1 MFVPGATAS
10 ASAPAGS
17 HQSRNISGFEQ
28 RTSTTANV
36 DVQVE
41 GQPAQP
47 SDYFDRE
54 IDGFY
59 SEDDDD
65 EDHFYELLEAQLLS
79 NRFPL
84 GQGLTVNV
92 GAAALRKRFMGN
104 MIGPAG
110 SAAAASRAGAHGV
123 LNAGEEDG
131 RVLHR
136 RGSFPSADSAEQE
149 LELQQAGEEDAGT
162 TYDDV
167 HLSPAT
173 AFALIGQPPAQIV
186 NAMSTPSGLLH
197 PAAAFGGGAPSGG
210 HLNAAQHLL
219 PGGLQFGGAGAG
231 GFGAHPTGGAAGIN
245 LFQVHH
251 PNLSEEQLLEHEE
264 QEFARRLEELR
275 RQRPAFL
282 PIGMVSFEDDNAFL
296 EEEAEDGVDE
306 EDEEEEGGGGA
317 AAGDNGNAGDVDM
330 EDRSAEVAGTASV
343 QQAQA
348 AANAGLASAGE
359 DEDLIGVDAA
369 AQLQASSQAA
379 ASAPPH
385 QSHQPAPQAGNASG
399 SSSGARD
406 RNSMMTPGGPNL
418 GAGSPVNIFT

>member
-1 MFVPGATAS
+1 MFVPGAATAS
-10 ASAPAGS
+10 GSAPAGS

-28 RTSTTANV
+28 RTTANV

-47 SDYFDRE
+47 SDYSDHREFDS
-54 IDGFY
+54 FY

-65 EDHFYELLEAQLLS
+65 EDHFYELLEAELLS

-104 MIGPAG
+104 MIGPAA
-110 SAAAASRAGAHGV
+110 SAASRAGAHGV
-123 LNAGEEDG
+123 LNAGEDG

-136 RGSFPSADSAEQE
+136 RGSSCPSADSAEQE
-149 LELQQAGEEDAGT
+149 LELQQAGEEDVG

-167 HLSPAT
+167 LSTPAA

-197 PAAAFGGGAPSGG
+197 PAAALGGGASGG

-219 PGGLQFGGAGAG
+219 PGGLQFGG
-231 GFGAHPTGGAAGIN
+231 FGAHPTAAGMN
-245 LFQVHH
+245 LFQVH

-330 EDRSAEVAGTASV
+330 EDISAEVAGAGASS

-348 AANAGLASAGE
+348 AGLASP

-369 AQLQASSQAA
+369 AAAQQASSSQAA

-399 SSSGARD
+399 SSSGAGD